1 MGSATPFVTYALIA
15 LNVVLFV
22 AQMASPQFEAALTM
36 WSPAVADGELYRM
49 ITSAFLHNGIT
60 HILFNMFALFVVGP
74 PLEIWL
80 GRLRFIALY
89 LLSALGG
96 SVLIY
101 LFSPLNAATVG
112 ASGAVFGLFAATFV
126 VAKKVNV
133 DIRWVV
139 IMIVINLVITFT
151 VPSISWQGHLGGLV
165 TGGPGRA
172 RLCVRPAQEPQSWCR
187 RARRLAILVLF
198 AALIW
203 WRTTNYLAL
212 LTVDLAE
219 PQRVVAGEHEEVRL
233 LRSAQIHCPDDALV
247 VQLAEDV
254 VDGQLV
260 VDHRCGVNA
269 AVARCAQPR
278 LGAAAFVVVGWQS

>member
-1 MGSATPFVTYALIA
+1 MRDASVGHQCAECISAGAKAVRQPKARSGGPWGSKMPVLTYVLIA
-15 LNVVLFV
+15 INVVAFV
-22 AQMASPQFEAALTM
+22 IQMASPRLEAAFVM
-36 WSPAVADGELYRM
+36 WSPAVANGELYRM
-49 ITSAFLHNGIT
+49 LTSAFLHSGIT

-101 LFSPLNAATVG
+101 LFSPLNVPTLG

-126 VAKKVNV
+126 VGKKVNV

-165 TGGPGRA
+165 TGGLVAFAYAYAPRENRTLVQAGA
-172 RLCVRPAQEPQSWCR
+172 TVG
-187 RARRLAILVLF
+187 ILVLF
-198 AALIW
+198 VALIW
-203 WRTTNYLAL
+203 WRTNQLLAL
-212 LTVDLAE
+212 FT
-219 PQRVVAGEHEEVRL
+219 G
-233 LRSAQIHCPDDALV
+233 
-247 VQLAEDV
+247 
-254 VDGQLV
+254 
-260 VDHRCGVNA
+260 
-269 AVARCAQPR
+269 
-278 LGAAAFVVVGWQS
+278 